1 MANYPVCFDH
11 MLAAWNETQPEAI
24 RVHLNLSLAED
35 VMFID
40 PTILTTICFA
50 TAGRYAKA
58 ARC

>member
-1 MANYPVCFDH
+1 MANYPACFDH

-40 PTILTTICFA
+40 PTIRTTICFA
-50 TAGRYAKA
+50 TAGKYA
-58 ARC
+58 